1 MQRLAVVADVVK
13 HGAADV
19 GHRIAAEI
27 AGLAQVEGLH
37 GPDQPQAACRH
48 QLIKRLTRALALA
61 LGHHA
66 HQGQVVLHQGVA
78 PPELGCGVRAG
89 GHGLKPAAVAGV
101 QLGGAQLGL
110 GWIGLAAA
118 ALAGR
123 CFRVGSSW
131 EGRCHGGE
139 ASVFLPSPRCP
150 SGWLPQGGEALSP
163 EWVIRHRRSVAQGG
177 GLLAQLQIGP
187 VQKGRPGANPLK
199 YPAMP
204 LTVEVQAV
212 VAQP

>member
-27 AGLAQVEGLH
+27 AGLAEVEGLH
-37 GPDQPQAACRH
+37 SPDQPQAACRH
-48 QLIKRLTRALALA
+48 ELIKRLTRALALA

-101 QLGGAQLGL
+101 QLGR
-110 GWIGLAAA
+110 IGLATA

-123 CFRVGSSW
+123 CFG
-131 EGRCHGGE
+131 EGRCHGAE
-139 ASVFLPSPRCP
+139 ASVLIPSPRCP
-150 SGWLPQGGEALSP
+150 CGCLPQGGEALSP
-163 EWVIRHRRSVAQGG
+163 EWVIRHNRSVAQGG

-187 VQKGRPGANPLK
+187 VQKGRPGAHPLK
-199 YPAMP
+199 YPAMA
-204 LTVEVQAV
+204 LAVEVQAV